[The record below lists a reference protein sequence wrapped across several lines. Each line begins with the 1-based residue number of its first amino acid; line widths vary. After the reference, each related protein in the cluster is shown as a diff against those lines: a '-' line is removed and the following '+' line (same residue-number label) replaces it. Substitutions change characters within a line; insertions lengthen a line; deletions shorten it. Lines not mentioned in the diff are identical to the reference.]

1 MKQQQDQLAM
11 QTMQAAQNVK
21 SLSLQTI
28 TAMVQSGKLEVDNI
42 EQMLDECKKIEEYF
56 WSDIK
61 LPPKA
66 VTPQPRIVT

>member
-1 MKQQQDQLAM
+1 MKQKEDQLAV
-11 QTMQAAQNVK
+11 QTMQAAQHVK

-28 TAMVQSGKLEVDNI
+28 TSMVQSGKLEVKTT
-42 EQMLDECKKIEEYF
+42 EEMLGECKKIEEYL
-56 WSDIK
+56 WSDIN